1 MVLLGLIKS
10 QRPSTLTKKRTA
22 MELDMVLLGPVKS
35 QRPSTFTIESHYT
48 ENF

>member
-1 MVLLGLIKS
+1 MNSVS
-10 QRPSTLTKKRTA
+10 
-22 MELDMVLLGPVKS
+22 ELAELALVEHILER